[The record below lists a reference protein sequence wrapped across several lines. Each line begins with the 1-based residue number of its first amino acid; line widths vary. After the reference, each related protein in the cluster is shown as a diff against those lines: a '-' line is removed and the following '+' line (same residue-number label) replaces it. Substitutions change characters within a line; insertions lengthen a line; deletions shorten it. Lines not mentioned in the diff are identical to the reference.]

1 MPYSELFNRDTTKE
15 VLVKWQKTVDLM
27 ANIFLA
33 PAAFVVQKK
42 DDGFAV
48 MIASNQEENPYPAGG
63 FIPQETNIFCK
74 HVVANNRNLYEQNAS
89 VNYRWDDNPE
99 VANDGFESYL
109 GVPIHWP
116 NGKLFGTL
124 CVMDFKPTNY
134 AASLVEFI
142 EHLRD
147 MLEDDLV
154 MIERYSK
161 IKAIAMQDPLTEV
174 LNRRATE
181 ILAEHKRDIA
191 LKLGG
196 AIYCIFL
203 DLDGFKPINDS
214 YGHEVGDQVLQSLA
228 EALKAASCEDDIIG
242 RYGGDE
248 FLAIVQRDNEE
259 AVNDFIFQSEANF
272 YQALKKK
279 KLPKCG
285 FSAGFAK
292 SDSKFESM
300 TSLFSRADKHMYQKK
315 MT

>member
-1 MPYSELFNRDTTKE
+1 MPYSDLFKRDTTQE
-15 VLVKWQKTVDLM
+15 ALVKWQKTVDLL
-27 ANIFLA
+27 AKILSA

-42 DDGFAV
+42 QDGFTV
-48 MIASNQEENPYPAGG
+48 MISSTQAQNPYPAGG

-74 HVVANNRNLYEQNAS
+74 HVLANNRNLYEQHASCNAK
-89 VNYRWDDNPE
+89 WDDNPE
-99 VANDGFESYL
+99 VAEDGFESYL

-116 NGKLFGTL
+116 NGKSFGTL
-124 CVMDFKPTNY
+124 CVMDFKPTDY
-134 AASLVEFI
+134 APSMIECV

-181 ILAEHKRDIA
+181 LLGEHKRDIA
-191 LKLGG
+191 FKLG
-196 AIYCIFL
+196 ASLYCIFL

-214 YGHEVGDQVLQSLA
+214 YGHEVGDQVLQCLGK
-228 EALKAASCEDDIIG
+228 ALKEISGEDDIIG

-248 FLAIVQRDNEE
+248 FIAMVQRVNEDD
-259 AVNDFIFQSEANF
+259 VQDFIYQSEAAF
-272 YQALKKK
+272 YQSLKAQL
-279 KLPKCG
+279 LPKCG

-292 SDSKFESM
+292 CDSKFESM
-300 TSLFSRADKHMYQKK
+300 ASLFSRADKHMYQQKPR
-315 MT
+315 

>member
-1 MPYSELFNRDTTKE
+1 
-15 VLVKWQKTVDLM
+15 M
-27 ANIFLA
+27 AKIFLA

-42 DDGFAV
+42 EDGFAV
-48 MIASNQEENPYPAGG
+48 MIASDQEENPYPAGG

-74 HVVANNRNLYEQNAS
+74 HVVANNRNLYEQHAS
-89 VNYRWDDNPE
+89 VNYQWDDNPE

-116 NGKLFGTL
+116 NGKSFGTL

-134 AASLVEFI
+134 GAPLVEFI

-181 ILAEHKRDIA
+181 ILGEHKRDIA

-196 AIYCIFL
+196 ALYCVFL

-228 EALKAASCEDDIIG
+228 EALKAASSEDDIIG

-315 MT
+315 

>member
-1 MPYSELFNRDTTKE
+1 MPYADLLKPEASQQTL
-15 VLVKWQKTVDLM
+15 LKWQKTVDLM
-27 ANIFLA
+27 AKIFSA

-42 DDGFAV
+42 EDGFAV
-48 MIASNQEENPYPAGG
+48 MIASDQEENPYPAGG

-74 HVVANNRNLYEQNAS
+74 HVVANNRNLYEQHAS
-89 VNYRWDDNPE
+89 VNYQWDDNPE

-116 NGKLFGTL
+116 NGKSFGTL

-134 AASLVEFI
+134 GAPLVEFI

-161 IKAIAMQDPLTEV
+161 IKAIAMQDPLTKV

-181 ILAEHKRDIA
+181 ILGEHKRDIA

-196 AIYCIFL
+196 ALYCVFL

-214 YGHEVGDQVLQSLA
+214 YGHEVGDLVLQSLA
-228 EALKAASCEDDIIG
+228 EALKAASSEDDIIG

-248 FLAIVQRDNEE
+248 FLAIVQRDNEK

-272 YQALKKK
+272 YQALKEK

-292 SDSKFESM
+292 CENKFESM
-300 TSLFSRADKHMYQKK
+300 ASLFSRADKHMYQQKLS
-315 MT
+315 